1 MNSRSSRITPSV
13 STNSMNH
20 RHKCTPI
27 RYSENVTTDA
37 DNPHQHQMQPEINC
51 NQYTSLQ
58 NQYNQAI
65 NNWNQK
71 CIQHDSVLR
80 AWNAKYNVLLQAND
94 ECNRR
99 YKSLNIRNNALSNAC
114 DKYKEEIVA
123 LREQHQSVLNQWSLK
138 RHTEIT
144 AMQSI
149 LTECDA
155 KLQHRSD
162 EYN

>member
-1 MNSRSSRITPSV
+1 
-13 STNSMNH
+13 
-20 RHKCTPI
+20 
-27 RYSENVTTDA
+27 
-37 DNPHQHQMQPEINC
+37 MQREIN
-51 NQYTSLQ
+51 
-58 NQYNQAI
+58 
-65 NNWNQK
+65 NQK

-99 YKSLNIRNNALSNAC
+99 YESLNIRNNALSNAC

-123 LREQHQSVLNQWSLK
+123 LREQHHSVLNQWSVK

-144 AMQSI
+144 ALQSI

-155 KLQHRSD
+155 KLQHRSH
-162 EYN
+162 EIMRYAQ